1 MTSLVAEAFR
11 ANGGIVGPKL
21 VEWDDPGVLQSVGY
35 SVDPYGFSFSI
46 SEPGELDQS
55 QHDTSREVFA
65 VSDAC
70 LLIRADLF
78 ETIGGF
84 TDGIPYFGED
94 IDLCWR
100 VHTAAATVH
109 LYPPV
114 VVRHRARF
122 GERRVAEKQERLEL
136 RHEARTMLSNYELP
150 RLLRVVPVVALLSLM
165 DLLGSVVLGRFSR
178 AGDIVASWLWNL
190 WNLPSLFGARSRV
203 RRTRRAR
210 DADYL
215 PLMRQGSSRLS
226 GLVRSDDGENRLQAA
241 ASAGRGYVQDLA
253 SGSSR
258 YGAGLAIV
266 AALLVVLGAR
276 DLFTGPIP
284 AIREFVDAGTSASA
298 LLAQWWSG
306 WREAGMGEA
315 AVAPG
320 VVPGLGALGTV
331 LFGSIGLARRL
342 LVLAPLFLGALGAW
356 KLLVHTGSIRARAGM
371 LAAYG
376 LNPVVLN
383 AVAEGRLQAL
393 WVYGA
398 APWILRRIAVGSGV
412 EPFADPEAP
421 RPPRL
426 RQVAGV
432 ALGLG
437 VVAAVTP
444 LGALVLLLVVLLVGA
459 VLALSGDRPGGGAM
473 VVMGLGGAAMALPI
487 MLPWLVAALSRGDA
501 ASLTGLW
508 VGRGAVPAA
517 TELITG
523 SVGPVEVGLFGWGLL
538 VAAGYALAAGRSWRL
553 RWALAGWAL
562 ALVSWAV
569 TVLLAADGMLAGAGA
584 ELFLVPAA
592 LGLALSVAMGALAF
606 EHDVIGSDFGLPQ
619 VLSGVAVVALLLTLV
634 PVGVAAV
641 DGRWYQPEGGFGRVL
656 ELVDDGDNSRT
667 VWIGDPD
674 VLPISGWPLDAMAGL
689 SVGTSI
695 GVDPLVTQRYRLDGG
710 EGIATLRAAI
720 DAALR
725 GQTSRL
731 GRLLAPMGV
740 QNVVVIDRPAPQ
752 PFAVREVPVPE
763 GALAALRE
771 QLDLTEVELNPGLVL
786 FQVDGPWPL
795 RSDITELELPDRGD
809 IALRDETQV
818 ALERP
823 PAVFGTGTGTRFTAE
838 LDADRQIAQAE
849 TADEGW
855 SLTVDGQPADRAPL
869 FGWQQQWTTEG
880 GGAAELMW
888 STPAIA
894 RVLQAVQLAAL
905 IALVLLLARR
915 RRIVAPGSRRRRVG
929 RAEPL
934 VVLAP
939 DGELLTPAPHGGD
952 LGTASTGGDGDGDPD
967 GDGHAGTGEM
977 VLPEQPEV
985 PEQPD
990 VPAVVRRRGDR
1001 TGGAS

>member
-1 MTSLVAEAFR
+1 MLACAHRSSHGPPVPARRGAPPCSFRRASRGGEAGTARVAPRGANDAEQLRAAPAVARRAGGGVVVVDGPARVDGVGKVQPGGRHRRLVALEPLEPAVAVR
-11 ANGGIVGPKL
+11 CSGEG
-21 VEWDDPGVLQSVGY
+21 
-35 SVDPYGFSFSI
+35 
-46 SEPGELDQS
+46 SE
-55 QHDTSREVFA
+55 
-65 VSDAC
+65 DA
-70 LLIRADLF
+70 
-78 ETIGGF
+78 
-84 TDGIPYFGED
+84 
-94 IDLCWR
+94 
-100 VHTAAATVH
+100 
-109 LYPPV
+109 
-114 VVRHRARF
+114 
-122 GERRVAEKQERLEL
+122 
-136 RHEARTMLSNYELP
+136 
-150 RLLRVVPVVALLSLM
+150 SL
-165 DLLGSVVLGRFSR
+165 
-178 AGDIVASWLWNL
+178 AK
-190 WNLPSLFGARSRV
+190 
-203 RRTRRAR
+203 

-226 GLVRSDDGENRLQAA
+226 GLVRSDEGENRLQAA
-241 ASAGRGYVQDLA
+241 ANAGRGYVQDLA

-315 AVAPG
+315 TVAPG

-331 LFGSIGLARRL
+331 LLGSIGLARRL

-356 KLLVHTGSIRARAGM
+356 KLLVQTGSIRARAGM

-444 LGALVLLLVVLLVGA
+444 LGALVLLVVVLLIGA
-459 VLALSGDRPGGGAM
+459 VIALSGDRRGGGAM
-473 VVMGLGGAAMALPI
+473 VVMGLGGAAMALPV

-501 ASLTGLW
+501 ATLTGLW
-508 VGRGAVPAA
+508 VGRGAMPSA

-562 ALVSWAV
+562 ALTSWA
-569 TVLLAADGMLAGAGA
+569 TTILLAADGMLAGAGA
-584 ELFLVPAA
+584 ELFLVPGA

-619 VLSGVAVVALLLTLV
+619 VLSGVAVVALLIALV

-656 ELVDDGDNSRT
+656 ELVDDGDSSRT

-674 VLPISGWPLDAMAGL
+674 VLPIAGWPLDAMAGL
-689 SVGTSI
+689 SAGTSI

-763 GALAALRE
+763 GALAAFRE

-795 RSDITELELPDRGD
+795 RSDISELELPDRGD
-809 IALRDETQV
+809 VALRDETQV

-855 SLTVDGQPADRAPL
+855 SLSVDGQRAARAAVRLAAAVDDRGWGSCGAHVVHAGDRSSAAGGAGRSADRVGAVAGTAPPHRRA
-869 FGWQQQWTTEG
+869 GIATSTCG
-880 GGAAELMW
+880 PGRAAGGAR
-888 STPAIA
+888 P
-894 RVLQAVQLAAL
+894 
-905 IALVLLLARR
+905 
-915 RRIVAPGSRRRRVG
+915 
-929 RAEPL
+929 
-934 VVLAP
+934 
-939 DGELLTPAPHGGD
+939 
-952 LGTASTGGDGDGDPD
+952 
-967 GDGHAGTGEM
+967 
-977 VLPEQPEV
+977 
-985 PEQPD
+985 
-990 VPAVVRRRGDR
+990 RRRGAHPGPRPWRPRDGR
-1001 TGGAS
+1001 RCRGRPRRR